1 MDSKEIDLEF
11 SIKGLAP
18 VHARSA
24 CVVVGVFE
32 TGKLSAAAKDI
43 DRASQA
49 YLSGILHGGDMD
61 GRSGTTL
68 LLHKVPNLAAERVL
82 LVGLGKE
89 DEFNEKAYR
98 SAISSAVRG
107 LRDTGATE
115 GVLELCEL
123 PVGKRDIAWKVEQA
137 VIMAHEVLYRFDR
150 LKSKAAQSKR
160 PLKHLT
166 LRVSSPEALA
176 GAKTGLRQGLAIAH
190 GMRLAKDLG
199 NTPSNIC
206 TPAYLA
212 DQARKLAK
220 KFDFKCEILDQ
231 AAAEK
236 LGMGSFLSV
245 GKGSDKPP
253 RFIVLRY
260 EGGAKGVAPVVL
272 VGKAITFDA
281 GGISLKPAAEMDEM
295 NYDMSGGGSVLGAFR
310 AIGELGLKLNVVGLV
325 PSCENMPDAKANKPG
340 DIVTSMSGQTIE
352 ILNTD
357 AEGRL
362 ILCDALTYAE
372 RFEPA
377 AVVDIATLTGACVI
391 ALGNHPSGLF
401 ANQDAL
407 AHELEQAGNESWDRV
422 WRLPLWEDYQEQL
435 KSNLA
440 DLANIGGRPAGSIT
454 AACFLSR
461 FAKSYSWA
469 HLDVAGTAYKGGREN
484 KGSTGRPVPLLV
496 HWLLGR
502 EKTGRAK
509 SSATGSR
516 KGSAGKTT
524 GTKT

>member
-1 MDSKEIDLEF
+1 MNSKEIDLEF
-11 SIKGLAP
+11 SIKSLAP
-18 VHARSA
+18 EHARSA

-43 DRASQA
+43 DRASRA
-49 YLSGILHGGDMD
+49 YLSGILRGGDMD
-61 GRSGTTL
+61 GQSGKIL
-68 LLHKVPNLAAERVL
+68 LLHKVPNIAAERVL
-82 LVGLGKE
+82 LIGLGQE
-89 DEFNEKAYR
+89 DAFGEKAYR
-98 SAISSAVRG
+98 TAVSSAVRS
-107 LRDTGATE
+107 LRDTGAAE
-115 GVLELCEL
+115 GILYLCEL
-123 PVGKRDIAWKVEQA
+123 VVGKRDSGWKVEQA
-137 VIMAHEVLYRFDR
+137 AIMAHEVFYRFDK
-150 LKSKAAQSKR
+150 LKSKPATAER
-160 PLKHLT
+160 PLKHIVFS
-166 LRVSSPEALA
+166 VSGAKESAL
-176 GAKTGLRQGLAIAH
+176 AKTGLQQGVAIAR
-190 GMRLAKDLG
+190 GMSFAKDLG

-206 TPAYLA
+206 TPDYLA

-220 KFDFKCEILDQ
+220 KFGFKCEILDQ
-231 AAAEK
+231 RAAEK

-253 RFIVLRY
+253 RFIILKH
-260 EGGAKGVAPVVL
+260 EGGTKGAAPLVL

-281 GGISLKPAAEMDEM
+281 GGISLKPPGEMDEM

-310 AIGELGLKLNVVGLV
+310 AIGELGLKLNVIGLV

-372 RFEPA
+372 RFKPA

-391 ALGNHPSGLF
+391 ALGSHPSGLF

-407 AHELEQAGNESWDRV
+407 AHELEQAGNEAWDRA

-440 DLANIGGRPAGSIT
+440 DMANIGGRPAGSIT

-461 FAKSYSWA
+461 FAKSFPWA
-469 HLDVAGTAYKGGREN
+469 HLDVAGTAYKGGRES

-496 HWLLGR
+496 HWLLDRKKPGS
-502 EKTGRAK
+502 AK
-509 SSATGSR
+509 ASATRPR
-516 KGSAGKTT
+516 KGGTT
-524 GTKT
+524 KPSRIKA